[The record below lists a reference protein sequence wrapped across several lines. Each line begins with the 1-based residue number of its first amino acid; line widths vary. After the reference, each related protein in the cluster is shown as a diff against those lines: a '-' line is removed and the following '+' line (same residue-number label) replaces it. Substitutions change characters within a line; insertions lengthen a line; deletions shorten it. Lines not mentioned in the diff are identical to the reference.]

1 MGSRIE
7 NGIHILRTKMKVKR
21 KEMIQDLNLQNRKKR
36 REEAVDEVVF
46 TTSCWQVDVKMNGTF
61 VSRNGQLDGQNS

>member
-7 NGIHILRTKMKVKR
+7 NGIHILRTKMKVKG

-36 REEAVDEVVF
+36 REEAVDKDLNHLDNEHRKPINKEKG
-46 TTSCWQVDVKMNGTF
+46 QF
-61 VSRNGQLDGQNS
+61 VL

>member
-7 NGIHILRTKMKVKR
+7 NGIHILRTKMKVKG

-36 REEAVDEVVF
+36 REEADDKVLNKLDYDHRKPSNKE
-46 TTSCWQVDVKMNGTF
+46 KGHF
-61 VSRNGQLDGQNS
+61 VL

>member
-7 NGIHILRTKMKVKR
+7 NGIHILRTKMKVKG

-36 REEAVDEVVF
+36 REEAVDKDLNHLDNDHRKPINKEKG
-46 TTSCWQVDVKMNGTF
+46 QF
-61 VSRNGQLDGQNS
+61 VL